1 LRPSQFALYD
11 LSFIPELQPLVRKR
25 AITHSAYESLD
36 PAGGSAG
43 LIAGASGRT
52 PSLVDLNFEECVIG
66 VFVAPLEVLL
76 LLGPLHFIE
85 IPIIPM
91 LFLEIGAV
99 SAIFVVIPC
108 MVVLAASIVV
118 AFFLMV
124 CVVSPHYDWAEHGG
138 AQHQRAQN

>member
-1 LRPSQFALYD
+1 MTSVSYRK
-11 LSFIPELQPLVRKR
+11 LQPLVGKR

-36 PAGGSAG
+36 HASAG

-124 CVVSPHYDWAEHGG
+124 YVVSPHYDWAEHGG